1 MPSPPPLKL
10 HGGKR
15 RGAGRPQGTGS
26 YGEATRLVRVPTSRV
41 GVVIDFLSTYRKRH
55 PSTSLGVETVSAIA
69 LDAPRQRIP
78 MIGRR
83 VPAGFPSPA
92 DDYLEGRIDLN
103 EHLIKHKEAT
113 FILRVKGWSML
124 KAGIH
129 DGDELIVDRALEPVD
144 GKIVVAVVNGE
155 MTVKRLYK
163 KRGKVRLLAENPEFS
178 PIEFKNGDEL
188 NIWGVVTRVIHK
200 V

>member
-1 MPSPPPLKL
+1 M
-10 HGGKR
+10 
-15 RGAGRPQGTGS
+15 
-26 YGEATRLVRVPTSRV
+26 RVPESKV
-41 GVVIDFLSTYRKRH
+41 SVVVDFLGAYRRRH
-55 PSTSLGVETVSAIA
+55 PATGLSVTEVLAPAV
-69 LDAPRQRIP
+69 DAPRRRIP
-78 MIGRR
+78 LIGRR

-103 EHLIKHKEAT
+103 EHLIRHKEAT

-129 DGDELIVDRALEPVD
+129 DGDELIVDRALEPED
-144 GKIVVAVVNGE
+144 GRIVVAIVNGE
-155 MTVKRLYK
+155 MTVKRLSK
-163 KRGKVRLLAENPEFS
+163 RRGKVKLLAENPDFP
-178 PIEFKNGDEL
+178 PIEFKDGDEL